1 MIELREFAVGDAG
14 PYRVS
19 LQGRSVLGLLGVHGA
34 AATRLLEA
42 LAGARRHKGRI
53 RIAGRDAKASDV
65 AYAPEEVEQVLFG
78 RTAAEAVGPGG
89 EAFARRLGAAH
100 LLDRPPQELSSGERR
115 RLALA
120 AVFGSGRPLLLF
132 DRPTAGLDP
141 DGQAMFWQAAAAHP
155 GAVVLSLGSPAEA
168 RYCTALL
175 AVPGE
180 GRPWP
185 GGTLGADRQRQVRW
199 PPDGASDIAWTLG
212 LAAGPGT
219 LAREVAA
226 WRARRR
232 QR

>member
-1 MIELREFAVGDAG
+1 MIEFAEFAVGDAG
-14 PYRVS
+14 PYRVA
-19 LQGRSVLGLLGVHGA
+19 LPGRSVLGLLGARGA
-34 AATRLLEA
+34 AATTVLEA
-42 LAGARRHKGRI
+42 LAGARRHAGRI
-53 RIAGRDAKASDV
+53 QIWGRDARSSDI

-78 RTAAEAVGPGG
+78 RTAAQAIGPGG
-89 EAFARRLGAAH
+89 VAFARRLGAEH
-100 LLDRPPQELSSGERR
+100 LLGRAPQELSSGERR

-141 DGQAMFWQAAAAHP
+141 DGQAMFWQAATAHP
-155 GAVVLSLGSPAEA
+155 GAVVLSLSSPAEV

-185 GGTLGADRQRQVRW
+185 GGTLGADRQREVRW

-212 LAAGPGT
+212 VAAEPGT

-232 QR
+232 HR